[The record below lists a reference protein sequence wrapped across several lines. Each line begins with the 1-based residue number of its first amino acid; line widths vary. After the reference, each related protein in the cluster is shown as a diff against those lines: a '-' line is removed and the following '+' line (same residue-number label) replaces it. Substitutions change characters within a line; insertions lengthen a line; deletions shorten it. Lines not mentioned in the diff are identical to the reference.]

1 VLPLGLR
8 HIWKQEPLK
17 LPGQQSSWTAGVKSM
32 HTAMIKLSCLILCGL
47 VSGLTSRAAAE
58 GCVFFA
64 LSMSVVSNAVHVFLL
79 WLHNAFWQPDA
90 IWT

>member
-1 VLPLGLR
+1 VLLLGPR
-8 HIWKQEPLK
+8 HIWKEEPFK

-32 HTAMIKLSCLILCGL
+32 HTAMIKLSSLILCGL
-47 VSGLTSRAAAE
+47 MSGLICRAATE
-58 GCVFFA
+58 GCALSA

-79 WLHNAFWQPDA
+79 WLHNAFRQPDA